1 MTSRGNLRIPTAI
14 VIAALL
20 GGFVAT
26 RFEFSA
32 DITDFLPTA
41 DHRDDA
47 RLARKVAEG
56 PASRTMILALGA
68 EDTARV
74 VAASRMLQAALV
86 ADPDVGPQ
94 VESLQG
100 GPPPEYER
108 AMWDLYHPR
117 RFGFI
122 APNAEQA
129 RARTSDTSLKE
140 SAERLI
146 RRLRQPDSPL
156 LARLVPSDPL
166 LALPDLF
173 RRLQQTSGRELQVID
188 GRFVTSDGHTAVL
201 FVATKASAF
210 DSKIQRPLLRGV
222 QRAFADVQAQTPGTL
237 TLQQSGINRF
247 AVRAEQTIRSDI
259 QRITWFSIIGLTALL
274 WLLFRSVRL
283 VFLAALP
290 LLYGVLAGCAV
301 TLCVVDRI
309 HGITLAFGASLIG
322 VCVDYVIHLYCH
334 HAVAPHPDGP
344 FRTLSTIWKALVTGA
359 ATTMIGFVA
368 LGWSSFEGLREVAIF
383 SSSGVLA
390 ALLATRYLVPA
401 LLPKQP
407 TPVVFRERVVGWLE
421 RGFVG
426 LETRRGIVVVMLMFI
441 VGLIAIGAPELHWND
456 DFASLNR
463 LDPDLLAEDTAVRN
477 KVTRVDQMRFI
488 VAVGATEEVAL
499 QVNDELAESLRHAVQ
514 ENEIKSYRTVARLLP
529 SAKQQRE
536 VDTAFRESP
545 NLWGR
550 LSAAYA
556 QVGIQPA
563 SLEPFHAAL
572 TAAPALPLTYSDL
585 AASPLSPMVRSFR
598 IDLDEGVGWITFLN
612 GVLEPAALTRRLA
625 TIPAAKF
632 VDQASLLQ
640 KANRAYQER
649 TLQLILVGLLGVLLM
664 LTIRYREPRTVA
676 AALIPAL
683 LAAAVTLSVLALKD
697 QGVDLVALTALLV
710 VVSIGV
716 DYGVFLVD
724 ADRSSS
730 TSRSAALLSVTVA
743 WGSTVLG
750 FGLLSLSDYPAL
762 HTIGLTALIGVTAC
776 FVLAPAALVLTKKK
790 VS

>member
-41 DHRDDA
+41 DDREDA

-56 PASRTMILALGA
+56 PASRTMILALSA
-68 EDTARV
+68 EDTARAV
-74 VAASRMLQAALV
+74 TASRMLEAALLG
-86 ADPDVGPQ
+86 DPDVGPQ
-94 VESLQG
+94 LESLRG
-100 GPPPEYER
+100 GPPLEYER
-108 AMWDLYHPR
+108 ALWDLYHPR

-122 APNAEQA
+122 AQDAQQA
-129 RARTSDTSLKE
+129 RARTSDASLKD
-140 SAERLI
+140 SADRLI

-173 RRLQQTSGRELQVID
+173 RRFEQSSDRELQVVD

-201 FVATKASAF
+201 FMATKASAF
-210 DSKIQRPLLRGV
+210 DSKVQRPLLQGV
-222 QRAFADVQAQTPGTL
+222 QKAFGKVQAQMQGTL

-247 AVRAEQTIRSDI
+247 AVRAEETIRSDI
-259 QRITWFSIIGLTALL
+259 QRITWFSVIGLTALL

-290 LLYGVLAGCAV
+290 VLYGVLAGCAV
-301 TLCVVDRI
+301 TLCVVDRV

-334 HAVAPHPDGP
+334 HAVTPHPDGP

-359 ATTMIGFVA
+359 ATTMIGFTA

-390 ALLATRYLVPA
+390 ALLATRYLIPA
-401 LLPKQP
+401 LLPHKP
-407 TPVVFRERVVGWLE
+407 KPVVFRERLVGWLE
-421 RGFVG
+421 RAFVG
-426 LETRRGIVVVMLMFI
+426 LQTRRAIVVVMLMFI
-441 VGLIAIGAPELHWND
+441 LGLIAIGAPELHWND

-463 LDPDLLAEDTAVRN
+463 LDGDLLAEDTAVRS
-477 KVTRVDQMRFI
+477 KVTKMDQMRFV
-488 VAVGATEEVAL
+488 VAVGATEEAAL
-499 QVNDELAESLRHAVQ
+499 QVNDALAASLVEAVQ
-514 ENEIKSYRTVARLLP
+514 ENEINSYRSVAHFLP
-529 SAKQQRE
+529 SAEQQRD

-556 QVGIQPA
+556 QAGIQPA
-563 SLEPFHAAL
+563 SLEPFRKAL
-572 TAAPALPLTYSDL
+572 SAAPAPPLSYSDL
-585 AASPLSPMVRSFR
+585 VASPLSPMIASSRV
-598 IDLDEGVGWITFLN
+598 DLDEGVGWVTFLS
-612 GVLEPAALTRRLA
+612 GVRDVAALKLRLA
-625 TIPAAKF
+625 AIPSVEF
-632 VDQASLLQ
+632 VDQASLLRQ
-640 KANRAYQER
+640 ANRAYQQR
-649 TLQLILVGLLGVLLM
+649 TLQLILVGLLGVFLM
-664 LTIRYREPRTVA
+664 LAIRYREPRTVA
-676 AALIPAL
+676 AALVPAL
-683 LAAAVTLSVLALKD
+683 LAAAVTLAVLALKD

-724 ADRSSS
+724 ADKSSA

-776 FVLAPAALVLTKKK
+776 FVLAPAALVLAKEK